1 MPVPKI
7 PPKGSRPIRRGEGV
21 ADPRY
26 LLAKIE
32 ELKVIAEKGG
42 FRTLAYALEV
52 AAMAGSAGRVGGARP
67 CLTFLASRAAADATA
82 VDPDFRQ
89 AASAVTAGRD
99 CSRLEQAC
107 RSTVL

>member
-26 LLAKIE
+26 LLAEIE

-42 FRTLAYALEV
+42 LGTLAYALEV
-52 AAMAGSAGRVGGARP
+52 AAIEARWQIEQMAAEP
-67 CLTFLASRAAADATA
+67 PQ
-82 VDPDFRQ
+82 PDI
-89 AASAVTAGRD
+89 T
-99 CSRLEQAC
+99 
-107 RSTVL
+107 